1 MTTENE
7 LVLTEAEQRIDAIL
21 RERRTRG
28 RKEYGKGLTHTDSY
42 DWNLM
47 AMEEFADAAQYL
59 AAQNLRLLDQI
70 ATMRKDRA
78 ALASHAERL
87 RRSARALRESLP
99 DLSEKARATLEAIEA
114 EGEALRWMK

>member
-1 MTTENE
+1 MTTETE

-59 AAQNLRLLDQI
+59 AAQNLRLLEQI
-70 ATMRKDRA
+70 EAMKKDRA
-78 ALASHAERL
+78 AIASHAERL
-87 RRSARALRESLP
+87 RRSARALREALP
-99 DLSEKARATLEAIEA
+99 DLSEKARATLDAIEA
-114 EGEALRWMK
+114 EGEALRWVR